1 MMQDIA
7 GELERVHERMHAL
20 AYSRY
25 QLRKI
30 PKMYIMVT
38 TSITMRIYLHGH
50 YMCTRAHKNRQLEEE
65 HVTT

>member
-25 QLRKI
+25 CLRKI
-30 PKMYIMVT
+30 PKMYYYGYNFNHNEDI
-38 TSITMRIYLHGH
+38 SAWPLHV
-50 YMCTRAHKNRQLEEE
+50 YKST
-65 HVTT
+65 